1 MFSTD
6 QDMPQT
12 DLECTL
18 FNPNSILTSS
28 RISLKARARILKKL
42 IAEVQS
48 LMDQYATVK
57 PSCGNGCP
65 EHLTSRKRVVVTS
78 KSERSN
84 KRKSIKREVSRRVRK
99 RLRKGGTPDYHGPHL
114 HGLTNVAEW
123 LVDMKSYWK
132 KL

>member
-1 MFSTD
+1 
-6 QDMPQT
+6 MPQT

-78 KSERSN
+78 QSALQQAQVN
-84 KRKSIKREVSRRVRK
+84 Q
-99 RLRKGGTPDYHGPHL
+99 T
-114 HGLTNVAEW
+114 
-123 LVDMKSYWK
+123 
-132 KL
+132 